1 MKTLTFSMVTL
12 LVLGAS
18 GCAQEIDLSAEEA
31 AIRAADEEWQEAAQT
46 RDLDHFL
53 SFYAEDAMVF
63 PPNAPVVSGKD
74 AVRSLWSGLM
84 ANPGFEL
91 NWKPV
96 KVEVAKAGDLAW
108 VQETFELQFQN
119 PEGEVV
125 QDRGKAILIWKKQP
139 DGSWKGAAEI
149 FNSDLRAPEP
159 VTE

>member
-1 MKTLTFSMVTL
+1 MKRLTFSMVTL

-18 GCAQEIDLSAEEA
+18 GCAQKIDLSAQEA
-31 AIRAADEEWQEAAQT
+31 AIRAANEEWQEAAQT
-46 RDLDHFL
+46 RDLDRFL

-91 NWKPV
+91 NWKLI

-108 VQETFELQFQN
+108 VQETLSCSFRTRKEKWCRIEAKRF
-119 PEGEVV
+119 
-125 QDRGKAILIWKKQP
+125 
-139 DGSWKGAAEI
+139 
-149 FNSDLRAPEP
+149 
-159 VTE
+159 